1 MDIVRISHWIRKYQ
15 CFYVNQRTIGMID
28 TITIYVDMTLFLPS
42 VVLFAALPDDQNLG
56 EININN
62 IQCLLKSYIGGQ
74 ICASGG

>member
-1 MDIVRISHWIRKYQ
+1 
-15 CFYVNQRTIGMID
+15 MID

-42 VVLFAALPDDQNLG
+42 VVLFAALPVDQNLG

-74 ICASGG
+74 ICASGGWVAVLYTHSQLSCQVSL

>member
-1 MDIVRISHWIRKYQ
+1 
-15 CFYVNQRTIGMID
+15 MID

-62 IQCLLKSYIGGQ
+62 IQSNKQELHLFSLNSSKLKTLINGKKF
-74 ICASGG
+74 ILN